1 VTTNWSPQD
10 DLAAGRELDARVARD
25 VMGWQ
30 RDTPDSIWW
39 RVGERLIEAPPFSTD
54 IGAAWQMVE
63 HMRRRRRFVQIT
75 CPVGDEIAVDIEG
88 PNGETLESSW
98 AESAPLAICRAA
110 LKTAADRA
118 MPRP

>member
-1 VTTNWSPQD
+1 VTTNWPTQD
-10 DLAAGRELDARVARD
+10 DVVASRELDALVAET
-25 VMGWQ
+25 VMGWEQ
-30 RDTPDSIWW
+30 VAPDSIWW
-39 RVGERLIEAPPFSTD
+39 QVGQRLIEAPPFSTD

-110 LKTAADRA
+110 LKAAADRA